1 MTTPTGQISLD
12 DVNTELDITPGTQIN
27 MNAADVRALAEVP
40 SGQISIHRLGVF
52 VAISAAFWS
61 AVCIVISGPFW
72 TRGWPEWWNW
82 WLELPV
88 WY

>member
-1 MTTPTGQISLD
+1 MALD
-12 DVNTELDITPGTQIN
+12 SIG
-27 MNAADVRALAEVP
+27 AL
-40 SGQISIHRLGVF
+40 GIHRLGVF